1 MHGSTRVFAAHET
14 SERKLLTIYNPY
26 SFHGSPGNGSLPLQL
41 IVLKAFNWHGA
52 SGKSAFAN
60 RLDIG
65 LIRQNITNST
75 VVTLPDN
82 LRGYHIK

>member
-1 MHGSTRVFAAHET
+1 MVFY
-14 SERKLLTIYNPY
+14 KLVSNLSAMQI
-26 SFHGSPGNGSLPLQL
+26 SSG
-41 IVLKAFNWHGA
+41 GA

>member
-1 MHGSTRVFAAHET
+1 MYIELITGVLEM
-14 SERKLLTIYNPY
+14 
-26 SFHGSPGNGSLPLQL
+26 FHVVVATGWQQDHMLFVIGTHCILREVGQS
-41 IVLKAFNWHGA
+41 

>member
-1 MHGSTRVFAAHET
+1 MGDTIDGPPPVPTDVDGSIKRD
-14 SERKLLTIYNPY
+14 SDI
-26 SFHGSPGNGSLPLQL
+26 S
-41 IVLKAFNWHGA
+41 